1 MKEKKTKNQCIDALV
16 ELLNALRKEKNV
28 QDMLV
33 QRFQELFFKE
43 GLFSRTIR
51 EFPYPIVVFQPDGV
65 IVAVSNTLT
74 EETGLCISQS
84 TAKKHNILNRITD
97 PNFQILDAVED
108 VFSGKCSFLTKLNDP
123 LAMFLQESSSKQV
136 DLETYQS
143 AVFFPIAEDE
153 NRVAHGAVIFMK

>member
-1 MKEKKTKNQCIDALV
+1 MKAKKTIEQSIEALV
-16 ELLNALRKEKNV
+16 EPLNALRKEKNM

-33 QRFQELFFKE
+33 RRFQELFFEE
-43 GLFSRTIR
+43 GLFSKTIR
-51 EFPYPIVVFQPDGV
+51 EFPYPIVVFQPDGM
-65 IVAVSNTLT
+65 IVTVSNTLT

-97 PNFQILDAVED
+97 QNFQILDAVED
-108 VFSGKCSFLTKLNDP
+108 IFAGKSSFLTKLNDP

-143 AVFFPIAEDE
+143 AVFFPIAEYE
-153 NRVAHGAVIFMK
+153 NRVTHGAVIFMK